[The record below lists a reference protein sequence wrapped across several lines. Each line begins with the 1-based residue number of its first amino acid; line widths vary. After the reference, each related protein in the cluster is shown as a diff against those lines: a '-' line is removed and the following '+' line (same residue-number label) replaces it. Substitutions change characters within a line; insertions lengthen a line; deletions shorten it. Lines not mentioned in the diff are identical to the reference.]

1 MFIADLKMITKEQ
14 VEAVVRPLITDPQEF
29 LVAVKVSADN
39 FIVVEIDHLKGVDI
53 SRCAQLSKAIE
64 ACFDREV
71 EDYSLEVAS
80 YALGAP
86 FLVPLQYLKYMGH
99 PVTVV
104 CKDGMRYD
112 AVLTQAHLSED
123 RSSLISISIEIEE
136 KVPVAEGSK
145 KKVLQKRTIELQPEQ
160 LKKVA
165 YRF

>member
-1 MFIADLKMITKEQ
+1 MITKEQ
-14 VEAVVRPLITDPQEF
+14 VEAVVCPLITDPQEF

-64 ACFDREV
+64 ACFDRE

-86 FLVPLQYLKYMGH
+86 FLVPLQYLKYVGH

-112 AVLTQAHLSED
+112 AVLVQAHLSED
-123 RSSLISISIEIEE
+123 RGSLVSISIEIEE

-145 KKVLQKRTIELQPEQ
+145 KKVLQKRTIELQPEH